1 MTANKKWKVL
11 RSQVA
16 FNHRWYKV
24 RQDIVELPNGEVI
37 DDYFVS
43 VRPDIAL
50 VLPITQNHEIVFVRQ
65 YRHGVGEVLIELPA
79 GTFDPEQEDAATAA
93 RREFEEETGYTA
105 ERLLALAT
113 LYDNPVKETNKIH
126 LFLAQ
131 DAHPVGKQMLDITE
145 DIDVLLIPISAVAGK
160 IRQGELQVAGS
171 VAALFLGLNHLG
183 LLNLIGQKC
192 RSQESAVS
200 HSLDSRF

>member
-1 MTANKKWKVL
+1 MTTNKKWKVL

-24 RQDIVELPNGEVI
+24 RRDIVELPSGEVI

-50 VLPITQNHEIVFVRQ
+50 VLPITPKHEIVFVRQ

-79 GTFDPEQEDAATAA
+79 GTFDPEQENAAAAA

-105 ERLLALAT
+105 DQLLPIAT
-113 LYDNPVKETNKIH
+113 LYDNPVKETNQIH

-131 DAHPVGKQMLDITE
+131 DAYPVGDQALDVTE
-145 DIDVLLIPISAVAGK
+145 DIEVLLIPISVAAEK
-160 IRQGELQVAGS
+160 ILQGELQVAGS

-183 LLNLIGQKC
+183 LLKLTGQAV
-192 RSQESAVS
+192 RS
-200 HSLDSRF
+200 

>member
-1 MTANKKWKVL
+1 MTVNKKWKVL
-11 RSQVA
+11 GSQFA

-50 VLPITQNHEIVFVRQ
+50 VLPITQNQEIVFVRQ
-65 YRHGVGEVLIELPA
+65 YRHGVGKILLELPA
-79 GTFDPEQEDAATAA
+79 GTFDPARENAAAAA

-105 ERLLALAT
+105 EQLQALAI
-113 LYDNPVKETNKIH
+113 LYDNPVKQTNQIH

-131 DAHPVGKQMLDITE
+131 DAYPVGKQMLDITE
-145 DIDVLLIPISAVAGK
+145 DIDVLLVPVSAVAAK
-160 IRQGELQVAGS
+160 ILQGELQVAGT

-183 LLNLIGQKC
+183 LISGNPLPGAEGAT
-192 RSQESAVS
+192 RSSQ
-200 HSLDSRF
+200 

>member
-11 RSQVA
+11 RSQFA

-24 RQDIVELPNGEVI
+24 RQDIVELPSGEVI

-50 VLPITQNHEIVFVRQ
+50 ILPITQNNEIVFVRQ
-65 YRHGVGEVLIELPA
+65 YRHGVREVLVELPA
-79 GTFDPEQEDAATAA
+79 GTFDPEQENAAAA
-93 RREFEEETGYTA
+93 AKREFEEETGYTA
-105 ERLLALAT
+105 ERLLALGT

-131 DAHPVGKQMLDITE
+131 NAYPEGKQALDVTE
-145 DIDVLLIPISAVAGK
+145 DIDVLLIPISAVAAK
-160 IRQGELQVAGS
+160 IRQGELQVAGT

-183 LLNLIGQKC
+183 LLNPIGPEV
-192 RSQESAVS
+192 RP
-200 HSLDSRF
+200 

>member
-11 RSQVA
+11 QSQFA

-24 RQDIVELPNGEVI
+24 RRDMVELPNGQVI

-50 VLPITQNHEIVFVRQ
+50 VLPVTRNDEIVFVRQ
-65 YRHGVGEVLIELPA
+65 YRHGVREVLIELPA
-79 GTFDPEQEDAATAA
+79 GAFDPTQEDAETAA

-131 DAHPVGKQMLDITE
+131 NAHLVGEQQLDVTE
-145 DIDVLLIPISAVAGK
+145 DIDVLLIPISGVADK
-160 IRQGELQVAGS
+160 ILQGELQVAGS

-183 LLNLIGQKC
+183 VLTLNG
-192 RSQESAVS
+192 V
-200 HSLDSRF
+200 

>member
-11 RSQVA
+11 HSQLA

-24 RQDIVELPNGEVI
+24 RQDIVELPNGKVI

-50 VLPITQNHEIVFVRQ
+50 ILPVTPNAEIVFVRQ

-79 GTFDPEQEDAATAA
+79 GAFDPAQEKAETAA
-93 RREFEEETGYTA
+93 RREFEEETGYTS

-131 DAHPVGKQMLDITE
+131 DAYLVGEQQLDITE
-145 DIDVLLIPISAVAGK
+145 DIEVLLMPISEVANKLLQGK
-160 IRQGELQVAGS
+160 LQVAGS

-183 LLNLIGQKC
+183 VLNLNGQK
-192 RSQESAVS
+192 V
-200 HSLDSRF
+200 

>member
-11 RSQVA
+11 RSQFA

-24 RQDIVELPNGEVI
+24 RQDIVQLPNGEVI

-50 VLPITQNHEIVFVRQ
+50 VLPITPNNEIVFVRQ

-79 GTFDPEQEDAATAA
+79 GAFDPEKEDAAAAA

-131 DAHPVGKQMLDITE
+131 DAHPVGKQVLDVTE
-145 DIDVLLIPISAVAGK
+145 DIDVLLIPISAVIEK
-160 IRQGELQVAGS
+160 IHQGELQVAGS

-183 LLNLIGQKC
+183 VLNLIGQEFG
-192 RSQESAVS
+192 SQTSEVS
-200 HSLDSRF
+200 RGLDSGP